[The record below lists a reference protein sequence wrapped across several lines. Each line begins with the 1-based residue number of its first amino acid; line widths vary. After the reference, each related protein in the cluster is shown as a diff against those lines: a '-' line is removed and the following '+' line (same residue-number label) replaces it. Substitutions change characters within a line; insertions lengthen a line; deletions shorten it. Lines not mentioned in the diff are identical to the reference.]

1 MRMKIPKKITRQDQ
15 NVQSETSS
23 RASSPEIT
31 DDAPFPCPPPPKKL
45 RQTSLSGFFFSRS
58 DYTIFHSTQQH
69 NLIVMEVQSLSG
81 LRFSINLHCTC
92 SASMIMCRC
101 IPVAYMCIFH
111 VYIMF
116 IFHGEVPRYF
126 MLVFISSYRTFCRLY
141 PLPLHFIFT
150 FFILRP
156 VQLMDDRS
164 ISQSDLLTCFSM
176 PILLQFDSNLAS
188 AINCFPFG
196 YYRPLDRDFW
206 TIRYSLVQT
215 FV

>member
-1 MRMKIPKKITRQDQ
+1 
-15 NVQSETSS
+15 
-23 RASSPEIT
+23 
-31 DDAPFPCPPPPKKL
+31 
-45 RQTSLSGFFFSRS
+45 
-58 DYTIFHSTQQH
+58 
-69 NLIVMEVQSLSG
+69 
-81 LRFSINLHCTC
+81 
-92 SASMIMCRC
+92 MCRC

-215 FV
+215 FVWLLAVWLPFPFWSKITHSLCRGHVSSLFNCLLLFSVAMHTCCDTTMQFHFFNERLYRYLDLQESSGW